1 MLNLLKRDCYFILKK
16 GTMLK
21 YSVICLLTIMLLTF
35 GYENIKKSN
44 EATKNDWKYNIED
57 ELQDLSSV
65 KLKKDDAS
73 ENVKKIIK
81 IDKYRLKHN
90 ISDNDWRVNLV
101 KSFLYKTCDQKE
113 EQKAID
119 SALSKNNWKIYYKY
133 RLKRNKDI
141 INSDDGL
148 ERDIEEAKLQ
158 DIIINLYFEYNIVP
172 EGRSDIYND
181 WRNEEI
187 YKYYDANMS
196 LKLYNIYYGDSDYYL
211 SGSEIKNLKQVS
223 RISLYR
229 IKNNIK
235 SNDLNNSANLYQYL
249 LDGKYVVFLC
259 CLLYFFKI
267 SNDKFKR
274 KIIRTDII
282 VPVERKVIYFERE
295 IMFIGMYWIL
305 SLIYWIVAFLSV
317 SVLHGVKI
325 NDFIYIINGK
335 VGSMNFYLYLFIMWL
350 TAFIEIYIIQN
361 IIRIFELYDAPI
373 TISIFVSI
381 FLLLGKFLIKEA
393 AHRFHLYVLKYIPVV
408 WFDWGQFVGN
418 QPYVSGTKAGLCII
432 GSCLIV
438 ILCVL
443 HSYKVFEQKSF

>member
-16 GTMLK
+16 GTILK

-44 EATKNDWKYNIED
+44 ETTKNDWKYNIED

-73 ENVKKIIK
+73 ENIKKIIK

-133 RLKRNKDI
+133 RLKCNKDI

-158 DIIINLYFEYNIVP
+158 YIIINLYFEYNIVP

-196 LKLYNIYYGDSDYYL
+196 LK
-211 SGSEIKNLKQVS
+211 
-223 RISLYR
+223 
-229 IKNNIK
+229 
-235 SNDLNNSANLYQYL
+235 
-249 LDGKYVVFLC
+249 
-259 CLLYFFKI
+259 
-267 SNDKFKR
+267 
-274 KIIRTDII
+274 
-282 VPVERKVIYFERE
+282 
-295 IMFIGMYWIL
+295 
-305 SLIYWIVAFLSV
+305 
-317 SVLHGVKI
+317 
-325 NDFIYIINGK
+325 
-335 VGSMNFYLYLFIMWL
+335 
-350 TAFIEIYIIQN
+350 
-361 IIRIFELYDAPI
+361 
-373 TISIFVSI
+373 
-381 FLLLGKFLIKEA
+381 
-393 AHRFHLYVLKYIPVV
+393 
-408 WFDWGQFVGN
+408 
-418 QPYVSGTKAGLCII
+418 
-432 GSCLIV
+432 
-438 ILCVL
+438 
-443 HSYKVFEQKSF
+443 

>member
-16 GTMLK
+16 GTILK

-44 EATKNDWKYNIED
+44 ETTKNDWKYNIED

-73 ENVKKIIK
+73 ENIKKNIK

-133 RLKRNKDI
+133 RLKCNKDI

-148 ERDIEEAKLQ
+148 ERDVEEAKLQ
-158 DIIINLYFEYNIVP
+158 DIIINLYFKYNIVP

-223 RISLYR
+223 RISMYR

-305 SLIYWIVAFLSV
+305 SLIYWIVAFLTV

-418 QPYVSGTKAGLCII
+418 QPYVSGTKAVLCII
-432 GSCLIV
+432 GSSLIV

-443 HSYKVFEQKSF
+443 HSYKVFEKKSF